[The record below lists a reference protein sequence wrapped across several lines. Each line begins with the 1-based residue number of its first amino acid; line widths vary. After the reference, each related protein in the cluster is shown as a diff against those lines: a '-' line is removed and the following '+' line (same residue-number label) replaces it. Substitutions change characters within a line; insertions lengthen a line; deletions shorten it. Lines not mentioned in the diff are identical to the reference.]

1 MSEDLLNTLPV
12 PIMDFSPVRDDSGQI
27 VDFSLVWAN
36 EASMAPNSVTLEDI
50 VGERILQFAPQLA
63 GSDGFNQMVKTAND
77 GKTRSIVGKAEDSP
91 LYQGKT
97 TKFVTAASVAGCS
110 ITMLDVSDVV
120 AERDTARGQ
129 LKMMEAACNDA
140 VNGIAI
146 ANSDYQMVYANPALC
161 KMLGYTK
168 EEILQLRIGDMM
180 SESESEIRHEQA
192 AKLLSE
198 EIDQYVVDRTY
209 LHKSG
214 EKILM
219 SVAVSTLHEISGG
232 NLSLAHFRDVREERK
247 AQHDLRTA
255 LMKAEESTRMKS
267 EFLANMSHE
276 IRTPLNG
283 VIGMAQVLSH
293 SDLTEAQEEHV
304 SIIQDSSTSLLSLLN
319 DILDLSKVEAG
330 KITIS
335 PVESDLRH
343 KFSRLYKL
351 HDPIAREKNIELKI
365 AFDPNIPSH
374 LEFDPVRVRQC
385 VSNLVSN
392 AVKFTTEGK
401 VVIAVSSKDLGDE
414 HEVKV
419 HVSDTGIG
427 IPDDKIGRIFEAFQ
441 QADGSTTRSYGGTGL
456 GLTITKRL
464 ARLMGGDLSVASQF
478 GKGSVFTL
486 TFKAKTPIGY
496 VKPLADAAS
505 PGEQSSGQ
513 KQALSGR
520 DILVVDDNL
529 INRQVAKTILEIYGF
544 NIEVACDGVEA
555 VEVSQ
560 DRQFDLILMDIH
572 MPRMDGVR
580 AVKGIQS
587 GGGMNVNTPIIA
599 LTADAMSGD
608 REKYLK
614 QNMQGYVSKPINERE
629 LIAEIERVIA
639 GEYLAGETLA
649 QTG

>member
-1 MSEDLLNTLPV
+1 MPADLLNTLPI
-12 PIMDFSPVRDDSGQI
+12 PMMDFSPVRDDSGQI
-27 VDFSLVWAN
+27 IDFSLVWAN
-36 EASMAPNSVTLEDI
+36 QAAMSPNSVTLED
-50 VGERILQFAPQLA
+50 VEGERLLEFAPQLR
-63 GSDGFNQMVKTAND
+63 GSDGFTQMVKTAND
-77 GKTRSIVGKAEDSP
+77 GKTRSIVGEVEHS
-91 LYQGKT
+91 LIYQGKT
-97 TKFVTAASVAGCS
+97 TKFVTAASAAGCS
-110 ITMLDVSDVV
+110 VTILDVDDVV

-146 ANSDYQMVYANPALC
+146 ANSDHQMVYANPALC

-168 EEILQLRIGDMM
+168 EEVLQLNISDLMP
-180 SESESEIRHEQA
+180 ESESEVRHEQA
-192 AKLLSE
+192 AKLLSK

-219 SVAVSTLHEISGG
+219 SVAVSTLHEISGE
-232 NLSLAHFRDVREERK
+232 NLSLAHFRDVRKERK

-255 LMKAEESTRMKS
+255 LVKAEESTRMKS

-283 VIGMAQVLSH
+283 VIGMAQVLAH
-293 SDLTEAQEEHV
+293 SDLTESQEEHV

-351 HDPIAREKNIELKI
+351 HEPIASEKNIELKI

-392 AVKFTTEGK
+392 ALKFTTEGK
-401 VVIAVSSKDLGDE
+401 VVIAVSSKELGGE

-427 IPDDKIGRIFEAFQ
+427 IPEDKVGRIFEAFR

-464 ARLMGGDLSVASQF
+464 AGLMGGDLSVVSQI

-486 TFKAKTPIGY
+486 TFKAKTPIRH
-496 VKPLADAAS
+496 VKSLAGGESA
-505 PGEQSSGQ
+505 GEQSSSQ
-513 KQALSGR
+513 RQALSGR

-544 NIEVACDGVEA
+544 NVEVACDGVEA

-560 DRQFDLILMDIH
+560 DHKFDLILMDIH

-587 GGGMNVNTPIIA
+587 GDGMNANTPVIA

-608 REKYLK
+608 REKYLQK
-614 QNMQGYVSKPINERE
+614 NMHGYVSKPINERE